1 MNNGIVLLKTLL
13 LSTSRMNILRHSTDR
28 KKRRRI
34 IGNTIGVLCLYAML
48 MAYSIAICIG
58 YGQFGMIGAAPV
70 TCALTKMGY
79 DTIGVDLSYPMLE
92 KAREHSEKEDLSV
105 LWIQQDITGLDLYG
119 SVDVFTSF
127 LDTVN
132 HITSRDQ
139 LKKCFQKV
147 ACFLN
152 PGGLF
157 IFDAATENHFQK
169 TLGQDFFYCIED
181 DFAVMW
187 ENEYL
192 PGKKRNI
199 ASLTVFGEGA
209 DGKYERA
216 DEDIEER
223 FYPDDEIRKLAAS
236 CGLEVIAVYG
246 DLKKRKPNE
255 KDERVFYCL
264 RRPMKRK

>member
-1 MNNGIVLLKTLL
+1 MSAYDFLAEYYDVFQKDLDPRAWASFTDRIIKKHLRAKGDGEDGKVLLCDLGCGTGSVTL
-13 LSTSRMNILRHSTDR
+13 
-28 KKRRRI
+28 
-34 IGNTIGVLCLYAML
+34 
-48 MAYSIAICIG
+48 
-58 YGQFGMIGAAPV
+58 
-70 TCALTKMGY
+70 ALTKMGY

-92 KAREHSEKEDLSV
+92 KAREHAEEEDLSV
-105 LWIQQDITGLDLYG
+105 LWIQQDITALNLYG

-132 HITSRDQ
+132 HITSPSR

-157 IFDAATENHFQK
+157 IFDAATETHFEK
-169 TLGQDFFYCIED
+169 TLGREFFYCIED

-192 PGKKRNI
+192 PGKKRNV
-199 ASLTVFGEGA
+199 ASLTVFGEDA

-223 FYPDDEIRKLAAS
+223 FYTEEEIRDLAGS
-236 CGLEVIAVYG
+236 CGLEVAAVYG

>member
-1 MNNGIVLLKTLL
+1 MSAYDFLAEYYDVFQKDLDPRAWASFTDGIIKKHLRAKGDGEDGKVLLCDLGCGTGSVTL
-13 LSTSRMNILRHSTDR
+13 
-28 KKRRRI
+28 
-34 IGNTIGVLCLYAML
+34 
-48 MAYSIAICIG
+48 
-58 YGQFGMIGAAPV
+58 
-70 TCALTKMGY
+70 ALTKMGY

-92 KAREHSEKEDLSV
+92 KAREHAEEEDLSV
-105 LWIQQDITGLDLYG
+105 LWIQQDITALDLYG

-132 HITSRDQ
+132 HITSPSR

-157 IFDAATENHFQK
+157 IFDAATETHFEK
-169 TLGQDFFYCIED
+169 TLGREFFYCIED

-192 PGKKRNI
+192 PGKKRNV
-199 ASLTVFGEGA
+199 ASLTVFGEDA

-223 FYPDDEIRKLAAS
+223 FYTEEEIRDLAGS
-236 CGLEVIAVYG
+236 CGLEVAAVYG
-246 DLKKRKPNE
+246 DLKKRNPNE